1 MGVDLTLLPV
11 EGNCH
16 NWGYA
21 HTLLETGR
29 NYDTHRELTS
39 LHPKPRLDW
48 VLHSFVSRVSEGP
61 EKGEPCYGKVTETP
75 YGEPITYLSSAE
87 IVGAMEK
94 VKMLSE
100 QEKAVLA
107 YLRVIPTCQV
117 ALYWH

>member
-11 EGNCH
+11 EGDCRT
-16 NWGYA
+16 WGYA
-21 HTLLETGR
+21 HTLLQIGR

-39 LHPKPRLDW
+39 LDPKPRPNW
-48 VLHSFVSRVSEGP
+48 VLHSFLSRVSQEPG
-61 EKGEPCYGKVTETP
+61 KGEACYGTVTETA

-87 IVGAMEK
+87 IVGAMEN
-94 VKMLSE
+94 VSILSQ

-107 YLRVIPTCQV
+107 YLRMIPTYQV